1 LRRLGPCLVGVFW
14 RRDLK
19 LIQRLRALFLANV
32 VLVAVLLTG
41 PAFSQQSAPARAAN
55 QATGHLKLNV
65 DPAKS
70 SVHYTVD
77 STVHTVH
84 GTFQV
89 KRGAISLEPSTGKVS
104 GEIVVDATSG
114 QSGNDSRDRKMHSE
128 VIESARFS
136 EIIFRPD
143 KVDGSVSVTGNSSV
157 KLHGTFVLHGAEHD
171 FEAPT
176 QAQMSGN
183 QWKAS
188 TAFRIPYVEWKLKNP
203 SNFLLKVKPYVDIE
217 VELAG
222 TVDGGS

>member
-1 LRRLGPCLVGVFW
+1 MVFV
-14 RRDLK
+14 L
-19 LIQRLRALFLANV
+19 AL
-32 VLVAVLLTG
+32 LVA
-41 PAFSQQSAPARAAN
+41 PAFSQQSAPVSAAN
-55 QATGHLKLNV
+55 QTAGALKLNI

-89 KRGAISLEPSTGKVS
+89 KRGLISIEPSTGKVS

-128 VIESARFS
+128 VIESGRFS

-143 KVDGSVSVTGNSSV
+143 KVEGSVSVTGNSSV
-157 KLHGTFVLHGAEHD
+157 KLHGAEHD
-171 FEAPT
+171 FEVPT
-176 QAQMSGN
+176 EAQVSGA

-188 TAFRIPYVEWKLKNP
+188 TAFRIPYVDWKLKNP
-203 SNFLLKVKPYVDIE
+203 SNFLLKVKPYVDIQ

-222 TVDGGS
+222 TVDGGA